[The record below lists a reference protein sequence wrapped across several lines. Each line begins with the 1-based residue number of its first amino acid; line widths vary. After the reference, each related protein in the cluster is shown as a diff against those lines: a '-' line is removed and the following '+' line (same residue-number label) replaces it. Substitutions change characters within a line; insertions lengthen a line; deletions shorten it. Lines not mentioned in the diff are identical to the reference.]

1 MQREVFVPGRWPPR
15 HPPEVTVPPG
25 RPKGNGASFLESF
38 QQPSSAAG
46 GAQTAPAPGKVTR
59 DRDEQREGTWRA
71 APAPSPVPAA
81 RGQRISRDEAQ
92 GPRQSCHRDGSAFPV
107 TPTQQGDIWGRV
119 CSHCNPLPVLDM
131 APHWSEL
138 AVRAGITI
146 SSWQCLGNVWI
157 DTHRAGQ
164 GGCSKGHFVV
174 QGWGCR
180 PAGHGAA
187 KDTGTVTAREGTPRW
202 HRPFLQGT
210 DLPSPSAGHRAL
222 PGRGDPCR
230 FSCSSQPPPEEL
242 SPQLGSGQGQ
252 GTTEGLGSSI
262 PRPGKSP

>member
-1 MQREVFVPGRWPPR
+1 MTSPWDSSSWETQRKRRFLPGELPA
-15 HPPEVTVPPG
+15 T
-25 RPKGNGASFLESF
+25 
-38 QQPSSAAG
+38 QQPHGRGTNSSSPGEGDKGQGRAAG
-46 GAQTAPAPGKVTR
+46 GDTESSPRPA
-59 DRDEQREGTWRA
+59 
-71 APAPSPVPAA
+71 PAA

-107 TPTQQGDIWGRV
+107 TPTQQGDVWGRV
-119 CSHCNPLPVLDM
+119 CSHRSRCNPLPVLDT

-174 QGWGCR
+174 RGWGCR

-187 KDTGTVTAREGTPRW
+187 KGTGTVTAREGTARW

-222 PGRGDPCR
+222 PGHGDPPAGSPAPPNQLLR
-230 FSCSSQPPPEEL
+230 NSAHSSALGRDREQQRGWGAASRDQGNPL
-242 SPQLGSGQGQ
+242 SVPLS
-252 GTTEGLGSSI
+252 
-262 PRPGKSP
+262 